1 MHGAPPRSVVCGDI
15 DRRAGFKIAVRI
27 SLAFDRRR
35 YRRLTTAASWLTAG
49 HRGASKSSEAPAA
62 TLKFYTY
69 RSALKKKHGGIPMI
83 DHDKRYPTSPYAQR
97 VQDVLL
103 VSSFTMWAM
112 VLGFA
117 PVLTYRLL
125 VS

>member
-1 MHGAPPRSVVCGDI
+1 MTD
-15 DRRAGFKIAVRI
+15 
-27 SLAFDRRR
+27 
-35 YRRLTTAASWLTAG
+35 Y
-49 HRGASKSSEAPAA
+49 
-62 TLKFYTY
+62 
-69 RSALKKKHGGIPMI
+69 
-83 DHDKRYPTSPYAQR
+83 DKRFPTSLYAQR

-103 VSSFTMWAM
+103 VSSFAMWAM

>member
-1 MHGAPPRSVVCGDI
+1 
-15 DRRAGFKIAVRI
+15 
-27 SLAFDRRR
+27 
-35 YRRLTTAASWLTAG
+35 
-49 HRGASKSSEAPAA
+49 
-62 TLKFYTY
+62 
-69 RSALKKKHGGIPMI
+69 MI
-83 DHDKRYPTSPYAQR
+83 DHDNRFPTSPYAQR

-103 VSSFTMWAM
+103 VSSFAMWAM

>member
-1 MHGAPPRSVVCGDI
+1 VERRSERDI
-15 DRRAGFKIAVRI
+15 KILGVSICPQEKTR
-27 SLAFDRRR
+27 
-35 YRRLTTAASWLTAG
+35 
-49 HRGASKSSEAPAA
+49 
-62 TLKFYTY
+62 
-69 RSALKKKHGGIPMI
+69 GIPVI
-83 DHDKRYPTSPYAQR
+83 DHDKRFPTSPYAQR

-103 VSSFTMWAM
+103 VSSFAMWAM